1 VETGSTATASAAKPQ
16 VALVRPYSDKVVEP
30 ALPSMPMGAMQKK
43 PQNFLDTFNSIFTT
57 RLLVMIIASLLGA
70 IAMRLLGFA

>member
-1 VETGSTATASAAKPQ
+1 MST
-16 VALVRPYSDKVVEP
+16 
-30 ALPSMPMGAMQKK
+30 MQKK
-43 PQNFLDTFNSIFTT
+43 PQSFLDTFNSIFTT

>member
-1 VETGSTATASAAKPQ
+1 MPGHFQHATLTPRGGLA
-16 VALVRPYSDKVVEP
+16 RPCSDKIVVNAHP
-30 ALPSMPMGAMQKK
+30 YVPMSTMQKQPK
-43 PQNFLDTFNSIFTT
+43 SFLDTFNGIFTT

>member
-1 VETGSTATASAAKPQ
+1 MNT
-16 VALVRPYSDKVVEP
+16 
-30 ALPSMPMGAMQKK
+30 MQKK
-43 PQNFLDTFNSIFTT
+43 PESFLDTFNRIFTT